1 MKIRSI
7 IVDDNLFNIAVFS
20 DLILERND
28 RISLVGAAKYEFVTA
43 HSHYAI
49 EAIRFNALDY
59 LVKPIDPKRVICE
72 FTGNGSRCGES

>member
-1 MKIRSI
+1 MNGFE
-7 IVDDNLFNIAVFS
+7 VLA
-20 DLILERND
+20 
-28 RISLVGAAKYEFVTA
+28 SLKEINFQTIFVTA